1 MEKNYFAIFGAGKWG
16 KDALVKYGRENVLY
30 FIDNKKLGN
39 VVEGV
44 KVVGLD
50 YYKVDKVKPKIIIA
64 TVYWWDIVYQ
74 LKQNDLDY
82 WIIYMP
88 EFKSYFPED
97 ILVYNQYKYRKECVI
112 EQEYG
117 QLSIDQNRDLLIESR
132 VRELSNDIPLFSN
145 IQIETYNRCNGVCDF
160 CPVSVQ
166 WESRVEKKMEW
177 SLFYK
182 IINELSELNYSGQ
195 LSLYSNNEPF
205 LDDRI
210 LDMHEYAR
218 KKVPKARMYLFTNG
232 TLLTLE
238 KFKRLMNYLDELIID
253 NYNQQLRLIPNSIK
267 IKEYCESH
275 PELIKKVT
283 ISIRK
288 PKEMLANR
296 GSEVPN
302 RKEEISYENYTC
314 VNPFVQMIVRPDGK
328 VSLCCNDSLGKNTM
342 GDLNINSLEEIW
354 YGEMFGKARKAIK
367 NGRQNWPIC
376 KYCDVFNLG

>member
-1 MEKNYFAIFGAGKWG
+1 
-16 KDALVKYGRENVLY
+16 
-30 FIDNKKLGN
+30 
-39 VVEGV
+39 
-44 KVVGLD
+44 
-50 YYKVDKVKPKIIIA
+50 
-64 TVYWWDIVYQ
+64 
-74 LKQNDLDY
+74 
-82 WIIYMP
+82 
-88 EFKSYFPED
+88 
-97 ILVYNQYKYRKECVI
+97 
-112 EQEYG
+112 
-117 QLSIDQNRDLLIESR
+117 
-132 VRELSNDIPLFSN
+132 
-145 IQIETYNRCNGVCDF
+145 
-160 CPVSVQ
+160 
-166 WESRVEKKMEW
+166 MEW